1 MRYIIGALFLGLAC
15 ATGGIVNGQT
25 AIAPQEKQRAVM
37 VPPEIILPVV
47 VSQPDCPL
55 QFENVVLLKYLNG
68 LGGEAYQLR
77 NRGTKT
83 IRSYMLATLTTAGT
97 GDETTT
103 DKSLKPG
110 QTSPPPH
117 EGDEVEVVRLTD
129 ELRDKLKL
137 RGPITGVIFFMVVR
151 VEFADGTVFSDELAY
166 KALRE
171 YFETAAAKPDHK

>member
-1 MRYIIGALFLGLAC
+1 LFLGLAFV
-15 ATGGIVNGQT
+15 AGGVVNGQT
-25 AIAPQEKQRAVM
+25 ATAPQEKQRAVM

-83 IRSYMLATLTTAGT
+83 IRSYTIATLTTAGT
-97 GDETTT
+97 GDEITT

-117 EGDEVEVVRLTD
+117 EGEEVEIVRLTD
-129 ELRDKLKL
+129 ELREKLKL
-137 RGPITGVIFFMVVR
+137 WGSLSGVIFFMVVR
-151 VEFADGTVFSDELAY
+151 VEFADGTVFSDEMAY
-166 KALRE
+166 KTLRE
-171 YFETAAAKPDHK
+171 YFETATAKPDRK